1 MNLTPT
7 VLPNTILTLPSV
19 DGNNIQSVIPAD
31 ESGNM
36 YFTIN
41 LTKPIGRTSGV
52 SLQEYADQICAGNLA
67 NYPTMTREQFSL
79 EYSSSPEDMAI
90 AENFILSSGLTL
102 LKSDST
108 CSFVKASG
116 TIAQINAAFST
127 TIHLVQTTATSY
139 YTYDGSLTV
148 PQALS
153 EVVSEILGLDLSHE
167 FKRYKA
173 HSLTPTPV
181 TTSLDNSDNNPITTP
196 NVAPGTKEI
205 RPASYVASAYNF
217 PANTTASNVVVGIV
231 EFASA
236 YNIVNLNTTFKT
248 FYGMSSNPAIS
259 FQLIGSAGYSA
270 TFDRT
275 TPTSSELM
283 LDVAVVGSAA
293 PYANIEMY
301 INGDPAY
308 TVNFA
313 ETINAAIA
321 GESVYGVYPAV
332 LSISYGSAEG
342 SFSTVETALQTAVLL
357 GTTVVVSS
365 GDQGSLNPSGTLA
378 TEYPASSSYVLAVGG
393 TSLYTVTATNSITS
407 ETVWNN
413 WYYNWNAL
421 TGNNGGASGGG
432 ISQVYSAPSYQTNA
446 GITFKTWNT
455 NTSGAA
461 TVPTGRAVPDVAAN
475 ADGYTGYTY
484 TYDAIFTAT
493 SAPIT
498 FPPTGKALTDQF
510 TLTIPAG
517 QTRTSGSGKNLISAS
532 YVYVYVSDSG
542 FVNHVPS
549 GNSAV
554 VVGYF
559 DTYASGTNIILD
571 FNDTTY
577 GYGNP
582 NYPLYNSI
590 PAGSYTYWTI
600 QAYAPSTG
608 GTSASAPLWA
618 ALIARCCMQIGCTNL
633 GFLNSVLYQ
642 NPQAFHD
649 ITSGDNQW
657 NSSDPAISGWSYT
670 QARPGYLATTGW
682 DACTGLGS
690 PKGDVLFSVI
700 QNAIQLGTLTPGVLY
715 NQFVPTGF
723 PISLGGVTY
732 GNNYYASAEK
742 ILYDDGFLNNG
753 YNSTGSG
760 LISMNDSPVRRLAG
774 GISSGASWSMSSLY
788 AQLGILTSVVF
799 YSTNYV
805 VVGGGGGG
813 ASSPA
818 VSDEGGGGGGA
829 GGWAGN
835 GGVATATPTLT
846 VFEYDIPVFVLH
858 SNATY
863 TVYVGASG
871 AAGASGGGAGGQGG
885 NSGIYNASSGYVIE
899 VVGGGGGASGGAGA
913 NGGSGG
919 GGSGA
924 GSDQAGG
931 SSQYGTVINY
941 EIPGQNSFPSG
952 FNGATGPHQSYGGG
966 GGGAGGATS
975 GPTPGTG
982 ISVNLSGAGGTFIQ
996 ANMGWGGGGGGSFY
1010 DSSGGGATYGTGN
1023 DGQGGES
1030 AGYPYGN
1037 GQPQYAP
1044 YYGGGGGGNYSQ
1056 QTAAAGAG
1064 APGVV
1069 VIVYVSATQ
1078 LFSGGT
1084 VTSTGSGASTTW
1096 QHVFT
1101 STGTLTGLTT

>member
-36 YFTIN
+36 YFTIH

-67 NYPTMTREQFSL
+67 NYPTMTIEQFSL
-79 EYSSSPEDMAI
+79 EYASSPEDMAI
-90 AENFILSSGLTL
+90 AENFVLSSGLTL
-102 LKSDST
+102 LKSNST

-116 TIAQINAAFST
+116 TIAQINSAFST

-181 TTSLDNSDNNPITTP
+181 TTSSDNSNNNPIATP
-196 NVAPGTKEI
+196 NVAPGSKEI

-217 PANTTASNVVVGIV
+217 PANTTASKVTVGIV

-236 YNIVNLNTTFKT
+236 WNIVNLNTTFQT
-248 FYGMSSNPAIS
+248 FYGMLSNPNIG
-259 FQLIGSAGYSA
+259 FQIIGSAGFSA

-275 TPTSSELM
+275 TPTSAELM

-293 PYANIEMY
+293 PNANIQMY

-308 TVNFA
+308 TSNFA
-313 ETINAAIA
+313 ETINQAIA
-321 GESVYGVYPAV
+321 GESLYGTYLTV
-332 LSISYGSAEG
+332 LSISYGGVDASYP
-342 SFSTVETALQTAVLL
+342 TVETALQSAVLL
-357 GTTVVVSS
+357 GITVVVSS
-365 GDQGSLNPSGTLA
+365 GDAGSLNNGLSIVA
-378 TEYPASSSYVLAVGG
+378 TEYPASSSYVLSVGG

-413 WYYNWNAL
+413 WYYNWSNQSGDA
-421 TGNNGGASGGG
+421 GGASGGG
-432 ISQVYSAPSYQTNA
+432 ISQVYAAPAYQTNA
-446 GITFKTWNT
+446 GITFQTWNT

-475 ADGYTGYTY
+475 GDSYTGYTY

-498 FPPTGKALTDQF
+498 FPPTGKSLTDNF
-510 TLTIPAG
+510 SINIPIAP
-517 QTRTSGSGKNLISAS
+517 TRSSTQNLYNIS
-532 YVYVYVSDSG
+532 YVYVYVSDSA
-542 FVNHVPS
+542 FINHVPS

-554 VVGYF
+554 VMGF
-559 DTYASGTNIILD
+559 TGGSSSITLD
-571 FNDTTY
+571 FNDPTY
-577 GYGNP
+577 GYGIP
-582 NYPLYNSI
+582 GYPLYNNI

-600 QAYAPSTG
+600 QAYTPSTG
-608 GTSASAPLWA
+608 GASAAAPLWA
-618 ALIARCCMQIGCTNL
+618 ALIARCCMQIGCTTL
-633 GFLNSVLYQ
+633 GFLNNVLYQ
-642 NPQAFHD
+642 NPQAFND
-649 ITSGDNQW
+649 ITSGNNQW
-657 NSSDPAISGWSYT
+657 NQSDPASTGWSYT
-670 QARPGYLATTGW
+670 QARTGYLATTGW

-700 QNAIQLGTLTPGVLY
+700 QNAIRLGTLTPTVWY

-742 ILYDDGFLNNG
+742 ILYDDGFTTVG

-760 LISMNDSPVRRLAG
+760 LISMNDSPVRELA

-788 AQLGILTSVVF
+788 SQLGVSSAVLFTQFSF
-799 YSTNYV
+799 V

-813 ASSPA
+813 ASSPFNE
-818 VSDEGGGGGGA
+818 SEGAGGGGA

-835 GGVATATPTLT
+835 GAVATTTASSNTWPNGT
-846 VFEYDIPVFVLH
+846 VEFTLH
-858 SNATY
+858 STSTY

-871 AAGASGGGAGGQGG
+871 AAGASGGGAGGNGG
-885 NSGIYNASSGYVIE
+885 DSGIWLINPPYSEYVI
-899 VVGGGGGASGGAGA
+899 VAQGGGGGAAGGAGS

-924 GSDQAGG
+924 GQDYAGG
-931 SSQYGTVINY
+931 SHLNGIAY
-941 EIPGQNSFPSG
+941 FPPYWEFPAG
-952 FNGATGPHQSYGGG
+952 FDGATGPHESYGGG

-982 ISVNLSGAGGTFIQ
+982 ISVDLSSSGGTFSGS
-996 ANMGWGGGGGGSFY
+996 NMGWGGGGGGSSY
-1010 DSSGGGATYGTGN
+1010 NSSAGGATYGTGN

-1044 YYGGGGGGNYSQ
+1044 HYGGGGGGNYSQ

-1064 APGVV
+1064 APGIV
-1069 VIVYVSATQ
+1069 VIVYTSAIQ

-1084 VTSTGSGASTTW
+1084 VTTTGSGHSTAW

-1101 STGTLTGLTT
+1101 TTGSLTGLL